1 MPNIYASATDTTMI
15 VNDKSTFALARDASV
30 ADMVAPDAA
39 PMFGADRYDVAIRAS
54 KSSDNGFGIYRH
66 FMAFDTSAIT
76 NIPESATLKIYGYQR
91 GTSDVITI
99 RFAAA
104 ATGDTS
110 TNFSADDFDQVTN
123 MKYAE
128 HISSWNTSGYN
139 SFTLNQD
146 ALNRIASLDTFK
158 VALVNFTHDFS
169 NSAPTSDVNLR
180 SGMYFAGYSDIA
192 FRPYISYTEGSV
204 DVDDAIRE
212 YRAKQRRVR
221 SRGGRTKGF
230 SIGRVASPAGGGKV
244 VSNGFKTDGY

>member
-1 MPNIYASATDTTMI
+1 MPDIYAAATDTTMI
-15 VNDKSTFALARDASV
+15 VNDKSTFALARGASA
-30 ADMVAPDAA
+30 ADMVAPDAT
-39 PMFGADRYDVAIRAS
+39 PLFGADRYDVAIRVTKNAS
-54 KSSDNGFGIYRH
+54 GFSVYRH

-76 NIPESATLKIYGYQR
+76 NIPESATLKIYGYNR
-91 GTSDVITI
+91 GTSDVIPI
-99 RFAAA
+99 RIAAA

-123 MKYAE
+123 MKYAD
-128 HISSWNTSGYN
+128 HISSWSTSGYN

-169 NSAPTSDVNLR
+169 NSAPTSNVNFR

-192 FRPYISYTEGSV
+192 FRPYIEYTAGSV
-204 DVDDAIRE
+204 DVDDAIRQ
-212 YRAKQRRVR
+212 YRRKQRRVR
-221 SRGGRTKGF
+221 SRGGRSKGF
-230 SIGRVASPAGGGKV
+230 SISRVASPAGGGKV

>member
-1 MPNIYASATDTTMI
+1 MPSIYAAATDTTMI
-15 VNDKSTFALARDASV
+15 VNDKSTFALARGASA

-39 PMFGADRYDVAIRAS
+39 PLFGADRYDVAIRVS
-54 KSSDNGFGIYRH
+54 KNESGFSVYRH

-76 NIPESATLKIYGYQR
+76 NIPASARLHIYGYQR
-91 GTSDVITI
+91 GTSDVIPI
-99 RFAAA
+99 RIDAA

-110 TNFSADDFDQVTN
+110 SNFSADDFDQVTN

-128 HISSWNTSGYN
+128 HISSWSTSGYN

-169 NSAPTSDVNLR
+169 NSAPASDLNHR
-180 SGMYFAGYSDIA
+180 SGMYFAGYSDVA
-192 FRPYISYTEGSV
+192 FRPYISYTIASTDTETP
-204 DVDDAIRE
+204 
-212 YRAKQRRVR
+212 KQRRRRRQRKVR

-230 SIGRVASPAGGGKV
+230 SVSRVASPAGGGKV

>member
-1 MPNIYASATDTTMI
+1 MPDIYAAATDTTMI
-15 VNDKSTFALARDASV
+15 VNDKSTFALARGASA

-39 PMFGADRYDVAIRAS
+39 PLFGADRYDVAIRVS
-54 KSSDNGFGIYRH
+54 KNESGFSVYRH

-76 NIPESATLKIYGYQR
+76 NIPESARLHIYGYQR
-91 GTSDVITI
+91 GTSDVIPI
-99 RFAAA
+99 RIAAA

-110 TNFSADDFDQVTN
+110 SNFSADDFDQVTN

-128 HISSWNTSGYN
+128 HISSWSTSGYN

-169 NSAPTSDVNLR
+169 NSAPTSNVNLR
-180 SGMYFAGYSDIA
+180 SGMYFAGYSDVA
-192 FRPYISYTEGSV
+192 FRPYISYTAGSV
-204 DVDDAIRE
+204 DVDDAIKQ
-212 YRAKQRRVR
+212 YRRKQRRVR

-230 SIGRVASPAGGGKV
+230 SISRVASPPAGGKV
-244 VSNGFKTDGY
+244 VSNGFKTDGF

>member
-1 MPNIYASATDTTMI
+1 MPNIYAAATDTTMI
-15 VNDKSTFALARDASV
+15 VNDKSTFALARGASA

-39 PMFGADRYDVAIRAS
+39 PLFGADRYDVAIRVS
-54 KSSDNGFGIYRH
+54 KNESGFSVYRH

-76 NIPESATLKIYGYQR
+76 NIPASARLHIYGYQR
-91 GTSDVITI
+91 GTSDVIPI
-99 RFAAA
+99 RIDAA

-110 TNFSADDFDQVTN
+110 SNFSADDFDQVTN

-128 HISSWNTSGYN
+128 HISSWSTSGYN

-158 VALVNFTHDFS
+158 VALVNFTYDFS
-169 NSAPTSDVNLR
+169 NSAPASDLNHR

-204 DVDDAIRE
+204 DVDDALARL
-212 YRAKQRRVR
+212 RRKR
-221 SRGGRTKGF
+221 RRKTRGSGRGF
-230 SIGRVASPAGGGKV
+230 AAAEVSAPTVAGKV
-244 VSNGFKTDGY
+244 VRNGFKTDGF

>member
-1 MPNIYASATDTTMI
+1 MPNIYAAATDTTMI
-15 VNDKSTFALARDASV
+15 VNDKSTFALARGASA
-30 ADMVAPDAA
+30 ADMAAPDAA
-39 PMFGADRYDVAIRAS
+39 PLFGADRYGTAIRATNGR
-54 KSSDNGFGIYRH
+54 NGFNIYRH

-76 NIPESATLKIYGYQR
+76 NIPVSATLKIYGYSNN
-91 GTSDVITI
+91 GSDVIPI
-99 RFAAA
+99 RIAAA

-139 SFTLNQD
+139 TFTLNQD

-158 VALVNFTHDFS
+158 VALVNFTYDFS
-169 NSAPTSDVNLR
+169 NSAPRANVDAV

-192 FRPYISYTEGSV
+192 FRPYIAYKAGAVEDT
-204 DVDDAIRE
+204 RTK
-212 YRAKQRRVR
+212 RRRKQRKVR

-230 SIGRVASPAGGGKV
+230 SISRVASPAGGGKV

>member
-1 MPNIYASATDTTMI
+1 MPDIYAAATDTTMI
-15 VNDKSTFALARDASV
+15 VNDKSTFALARGASA
-30 ADMVAPDAA
+30 ADMVAPDAT
-39 PMFGADRYDVAIRAS
+39 PLFGADRYDVAIRVTKNAS
-54 KSSDNGFGIYRH
+54 GFSVYRH

-76 NIPESATLKIYGYQR
+76 DIPASATLKIYGYQR
-91 GTSDVITI
+91 GTSDVIPI
-99 RFAAA
+99 RIDAA

-110 TNFSADDFDQVTN
+110 SNFSADDFDQVTN

-128 HISSWNTSGYN
+128 HISSWSTSGYN

-169 NSAPTSDVNLR
+169 NSAPASNVNRR
-180 SGMYFAGYSDIA
+180 SGMYFAGYSDIT
-192 FRPYISYTEGSV
+192 FRPYIDYTAGSV
-204 DVDDAIRE
+204 DVDDALRQR
-212 YRAKQRRVR
+212 RAKQRRVR

-230 SIGRVASPAGGGKV
+230 SVSRVASPAGGGKV

>member
-1 MPNIYASATDTTMI
+1 MPDIYAAATDTTMI
-15 VNDKSTFALARDASV
+15 VNDKSTFALARGASA
-30 ADMVAPDAA
+30 ADMVAPDAT
-39 PMFGADRYDVAIRAS
+39 PLFGEDRYDVAIRVTKNAS
-54 KSSDNGFGIYRH
+54 GFSVYRH

-76 NIPESATLKIYGYQR
+76 NIPASARLHIYGYNR
-91 GTSDVITI
+91 GSSDVIPI
-99 RFAAA
+99 RIAAA
-104 ATGDTS
+104 ATGDTT

-128 HISSWNTSGYN
+128 HISSWSTSGYN

-158 VALVNFTHDFS
+158 VALVNFTYDFS
-169 NSAPTSDVNLR
+169 NSAPASNLNHR
-180 SGMYFAGYSDIA
+180 SGMYFAGYSDVA
-192 FRPYISYTEGSV
+192 FRPYISYQEGSV

-221 SRGGRTKGF
+221 SRGGRSKGF
-230 SIGRVASPAGGGKV
+230 SISRVASPAGGGKV

>member
-1 MPNIYASATDTTMI
+1 MPNIYAAATDTTMI
-15 VNDKSTFALARDASV
+15 VNDKSTFALARGASA
-30 ADMVAPDAA
+30 ADMVAPDAT
-39 PMFGADRYDVAIRAS
+39 PLFGADRYDVAIRVS
-54 KSSDNGFGIYRH
+54 KNESGFSVYRH

-91 GTSDVITI
+91 GTSDVIPI
-99 RFAAA
+99 RIAAA

-180 SGMYFAGYSDIA
+180 SGMYFAGYSDVA

-204 DVDDAIRE
+204 DVDDALARL
-212 YRAKQRRVR
+212 RRKR
-221 SRGGRTKGF
+221 RRRTRGSGRGFAATK
-230 SIGRVASPAGGGKV
+230 IIAPPVAGKV
-244 VSNGFKTDGY
+244 VTNGFKTDGF

>member
-1 MPNIYASATDTTMI
+1 MPNIYAAATDTTMI
-15 VNDKSTFALARDASV
+15 VNDKSTFALARGASA
-30 ADMVAPDAA
+30 ADMVAPDAT
-39 PMFGADRYDVAIRAS
+39 PLFGADRYDVAIRVS
-54 KSSDNGFGIYRH
+54 KNESGFSVYRH

-91 GTSDVITI
+91 GTSDVIPI
-99 RFAAA
+99 RIAAA

-128 HISSWNTSGYN
+128 HISSWSTSGYN

-169 NSAPTSDVNLR
+169 NSAPTSNLNHR

-192 FRPYISYTEGSV
+192 FRPYIDYTAGSV
-204 DVDDAIRE
+204 DVGDALRE
-212 YRAKQRRVR
+212 LRAKQRRVR

-230 SIGRVASPAGGGKV
+230 SVSRVASPAGGGKV

>member
-1 MPNIYASATDTTMI
+1 MPNIYAAATDTTMI
-15 VNDKSTFALARDASV
+15 VNDKSTFALARGASA

-39 PMFGADRYDVAIRAS
+39 PLFGADRYDVAIRVTKNAS
-54 KSSDNGFGIYRH
+54 GFSVYRH

-76 NIPESATLKIYGYQR
+76 DIPESATLKIYGYNR
-91 GTSDVITI
+91 GTSDVIPI
-99 RFAAA
+99 RIAAA

-139 SFTLNQD
+139 NFTLNQD
-146 ALNRIASLDTFK
+146 ALSRIASLDTFK
-158 VALVNFTHDFS
+158 VALVNFTYDFS
-169 NSAPTSDVNLR
+169 NSTPASNLNHR
-180 SGMYFAGYSDIA
+180 SGMYFAGYSDVA
-192 FRPYISYTEGSV
+192 FRPYISYQEGSV
-204 DVDDAIRE
+204 DVDDALRKR
-212 YRAKQRRVR
+212 RAKQRRVR

-230 SIGRVASPAGGGKV
+230 SVSRVASPAGGGKV

>member
-1 MPNIYASATDTTMI
+1 MPDIYAAATDTTMI
-15 VNDKSTFALARDASV
+15 VNDKSTFALARGASA
-30 ADMVAPDAA
+30 ADMVAPDAT
-39 PMFGADRYDVAIRAS
+39 PLFGEDRYDVAIRVTKNES
-54 KSSDNGFGIYRH
+54 GFSVYRH

-76 NIPESATLKIYGYQR
+76 NIPESATLKIYGYNR
-91 GTSDVITI
+91 GSSDVIPI
-99 RFAAA
+99 RIAAA

-128 HISSWNTSGYN
+128 HISSWSTSGYN

-169 NSAPTSDVNLR
+169 NSAPTSNVNLR
-180 SGMYFAGYSDIA
+180 SGMYFAGYSDVA

-204 DVDDAIRE
+204 DIDDAIRE

-221 SRGGRTKGF
+221 SRGGTTRGF
-230 SIGRVASPAGGGKV
+230 SVSRVASPAGGGKV